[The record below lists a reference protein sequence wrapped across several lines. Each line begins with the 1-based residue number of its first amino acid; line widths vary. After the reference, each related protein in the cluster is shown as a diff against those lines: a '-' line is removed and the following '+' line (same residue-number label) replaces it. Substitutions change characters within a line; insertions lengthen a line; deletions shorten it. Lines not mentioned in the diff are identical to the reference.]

1 MHMKRYWADYTC
13 AEFAALDRD
22 QLIAVL
28 PVSAIEQHGPHLP
41 FSVDTTIV
49 EGIIG
54 RVIERLPDDL
64 PAVFLPTQRIG
75 KSNEHARYPGTLTL
89 SLDTLVRLW
98 MEIGDCV
105 AAAGVRKLVILNS
118 HGGQGMVGDIVA
130 RDLRVKHDMLVVA
143 TNTYSF
149 GTPAGMFSAA
159 ETQHGIHAGDKET
172 SVMLA
177 LRPDLVDMARAEN
190 FRSSAQALVE
200 QTHHLSI
207 NARAKVGW
215 QIQDLN
221 PAGAC
226 GDASIA
232 TADKGAQVIEHVAGH
247 FIEMLRDLHGT
258 SPEWLSRQPD
268 FR

>member
-1 MHMKRYWADYTC
+1 MKRYWADYSRP
-13 AEFAALDRD
+13 EFAAVDRSR
-22 QLIAVL
+22 LIAVL

-49 EGIIG
+49 EGVVES
-54 RVIERLPDDL
+54 VIARLPDDL
-64 PAVFLPTQRIG
+64 PVVFLPTQRIG

-89 SLDTLVRLW
+89 SLETLVRLW

-105 AAAGVRKLVILNS
+105 AAAGVRKMVILNS

-149 GTPAGMFSAA
+149 GTPAGLFSAQ
-159 ETQHGIHAGDKET
+159 ETQHGIHGGDKET

-177 LRPDLVDMARAEN
+177 LRPDLVDMSRAAN
-190 FRSSAQALVE
+190 FRSTAETLVE
-200 QTHHLSI
+200 QTRHLSI

-221 PAGAC
+221 PMGAC
-226 GDASIA
+226 GDASAA
-232 TADKGAQVIEHVAGH
+232 TRSKGEQVIDHVAGH
-247 FIEMLRDLHGT
+247 FVDMLRDLDNT
-258 SPEWLSRQPD
+258 SVDWLSQPPLLD
-268 FR
+268 

>member
-1 MHMKRYWADYTC
+1 MKRYWADFT
-13 AEFAALDRD
+13 APELAALDRER
-22 QLIAVL
+22 LIAVL

-41 FSVDTTIV
+41 LSVDTTIV
-49 EGIIG
+49 EGVVD
-54 RVIERLPDDL
+54 RVVRQLPDDV

-75 KSNEHARYPGTLTL
+75 KSNEHTRYPGTLSL
-89 SLDTLVRLW
+89 SLHTVANLW

-105 AAAGVRKLVILNS
+105 AAAGVRKMVIFNS

-159 ETQHGIHAGDKET
+159 ETQHGIHGGDKET
-172 SVMLA
+172 SVVLA
-177 LRPDLVDMARAEN
+177 LRPDLVDMGKARN
-190 FRSSAQALVE
+190 FRSSAERLVAE
-200 QTHHLSI
+200 TRHLSI
-207 NARAKVGW
+207 NARAKAGW

-226 GDASIA
+226 GDASAA
-232 TADKGAQVIEHVAGH
+232 TAQKGGEVLTRIA
-247 FIEMLRDLHGT
+247 RT
-258 SPEWLSRQPD
+258 RRT
-268 FR
+268 FRP

>member
-1 MHMKRYWADYTC
+1 MKRYWADYT
-13 AEFAALDRD
+13 APELAALDRER
-22 QLIAVL
+22 LIAVL

-41 FSVDTTIV
+41 LSVDTTII
-49 EGIIG
+49 EGVVD
-54 RVIERLPDDL
+54 RVAAQLPADL

-75 KSNEHARYPGTLTL
+75 KSNEHSRYPGTLTL
-89 SLDTLVRLW
+89 SLNTLVNLW

-105 AAAGVRKLVILNS
+105 AAAGVRKLVIFNS

-149 GTPAGMFSAA
+149 GTPPGMFSAQ
-159 ETQHGIHAGDKET
+159 ETQHGIHGGDKET
-172 SVMLA
+172 SVVLA
-177 LRPDLVDMARAEN
+177 LRPDLVDMGKARN
-190 FRSSAQALVE
+190 FRSSAEKLVAE
-200 QTHHLSI
+200 TRHLSI

-221 PAGAC
+221 AAGAC

-232 TADKGAQVIEHVAGH
+232 TAEKGEAVLAHVATQ
-247 FIEMLRDLHGT
+247 FIEMLRDLHNT
-258 SPEWLSRQPD
+258 PPEWLNQQPEMG
-268 FR
+268 